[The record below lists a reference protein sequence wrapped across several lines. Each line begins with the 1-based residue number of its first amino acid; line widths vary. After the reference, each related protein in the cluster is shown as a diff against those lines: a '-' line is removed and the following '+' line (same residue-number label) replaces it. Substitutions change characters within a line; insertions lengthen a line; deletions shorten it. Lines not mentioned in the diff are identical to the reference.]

1 VLISVTDCFVRYG
14 PVEALSGVSLEV
26 GTGELV
32 ALVGANGAGKT
43 TLIGAISGLRP
54 LHSGRLHFSGTD
66 ITHRSAAFR
75 VALGICQSPEGRLV
89 FQNLSVDEN
98 LLMGAYTRRDR
109 EVDKDRESVYAL
121 FPALKAKSRQFAGLL
136 SGGQQQMLAIG
147 RALMARPKLLLLDEP
162 SMGLSPLLV
171 AEIFEKIVQL
181 RKTTQVSILLVEQN
195 ANIALKISDRS
206 YVLER
211 GKIVHSGKSSTL
223 LGDPILR
230 KAYLGI

>member
-1 VLISVTDCFVRYG
+1 MLLTVKECFVRYG
-14 PVEALSGVSLEV
+14 AVEALSGISLEV
-26 GTGELV
+26 GKGELV

-43 TLIGAISGLRP
+43 TLIRAISGLCP
-54 LHSGRLHFSGTD
+54 LHAGHVEFLDTD
-66 ITHRSAAFR
+66 ITRRSAAFR
-75 VALGICQSPEGRLV
+75 VTLGICQSPEGRLI
-89 FQNLSVDEN
+89 FPSLSVHEN
-98 LLMGAYTRRDR
+98 LLIGAYTRRDR
-109 EVDKDRESVYAL
+109 EIESDQEGIYEL
-121 FPALKAKSRQFAGLL
+121 FPVLKQKARQSAGLL

-171 AEIFEKIVQL
+171 SEIFEKIVQL
-181 RKTTQVSILLVEQN
+181 RRMTQLAILLVEQN

-211 GKIVHSGKSSTL
+211 GKIVHSGKSSSL

-230 KAYLGI
+230 QAYFGT

>member
-1 VLISVTDCFVRYG
+1 MSVKDCCVRYG
-14 PVEALSGVSLEV
+14 AVEALSGISLQV
-26 GTGELV
+26 GEGELV

-43 TLIGAISGLRP
+43 TLIRAISGLCS
-54 LHSGRLHFSGTD
+54 LHAGHIQFFGTD
-66 ITHRSAAFR
+66 ITRRSAAFR
-75 VALGICQSPEGRLV
+75 VALGIGQSPEGRLI
-89 FQNLSVDEN
+89 FSSLSVDEN

-109 EVDKDRESVYAL
+109 EVDADRESIYSL
-121 FPALKAKSRQFAGLL
+121 FPALKSKSRQSAGLL

-181 RKTTQVSILLVEQN
+181 RKTRQLAILLVEQN
-195 ANIALKISDRS
+195 ANIALTISDRS

-211 GKIVHSGKSSTL
+211 GKIVHSGNSSAL

>member
-1 VLISVTDCFVRYG
+1 VLISVTNCFVRYG
-14 PVEALSGVSLEV
+14 AVEALSGISLEV
-26 GTGELV
+26 GAGELV

-43 TLIGAISGLRP
+43 TLIRAISGLCP
-54 LHSGRLHFSGTD
+54 MHSGHLHFSGTD
-66 ITHRSAAFR
+66 ITRRSAAFR
-75 VALGICQSPEGRLV
+75 VALGICQSPEGRLI

-109 EVDKDRESVYAL
+109 EVDDDRESVYAL
-121 FPALKAKSRQFAGLL
+121 FPALKPKSRQLAGLL

-171 AEIFEKIVQL
+171 AEIFEKIIQL

-206 YVLER
+206 YLLER
-211 GKIVHSGKSSTL
+211 GKIIHSGKSSAL

-230 KAYLGI
+230 KTYLGM